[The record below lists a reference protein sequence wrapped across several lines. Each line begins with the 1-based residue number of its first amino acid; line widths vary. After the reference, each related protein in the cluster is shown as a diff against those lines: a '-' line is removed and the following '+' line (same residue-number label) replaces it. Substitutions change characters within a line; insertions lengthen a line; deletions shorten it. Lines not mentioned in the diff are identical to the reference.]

1 VRPTTR
7 LFVAATALG
16 LATFLFT
23 ASAPVE
29 AHTPVTVGEYQLLVG
44 WREEPPIS
52 GSLNGLDLRILNGTS
67 APVLNAEQTLTA
79 VLASGTA
86 SVSKDLSPQF
96 GRPGWYTFDVIP
108 TRPGNYSVRLQGTLG
123 NTSVGVTS
131 VDVRVFLQDVSP
143 ASDLAFPDPDLQAR
157 LDTLQLLL
165 VLALVVA
172 IVGLAIGAVGLSR
185 LPKRARA
192 PETPP

>member
-1 VRPTTR
+1 MKRTVQA
-7 LFVAATALG
+7 FVAAIAVG
-16 LATFLFT
+16 LATVMLP
-23 ASAPVE
+23 APVVVE
-29 AHTPVTVGEYQLLVG
+29 AHTPVTVEEYELLVG
-44 WREEPPIS
+44 WREEPPVS
-52 GSLNGLDLRILNGTS
+52 GSLNGLDLRILNGTRE
-67 APVLNAEQTLTA
+67 PVLNAEQTLTA
-79 VLASGTA
+79 ELASGTA

-96 GRPGWYTFDVIP
+96 GRPGWYTFEVIP

-131 VDVRVFLQDVSP
+131 VDVRVFLQDVSS

-172 IVGLAIGAVGLSR
+172 FVGLAIGAVALSR
-185 LPKRARA
+185 LPKRARG